1 MARFVPSPATFV
13 VEEIPAYLPC
23 GQGEHTYL
31 WIEKQ
36 NLTTLDAAF
45 RLARVLGVNDRD
57 VGYAGMKDRHATTR
71 QWFSVLGVDPSR
83 AQAVAVEGM
92 RVLSVSRHQNKL
104 RVGHLRGNHFE
115 VLLSD
120 VSQDEAASIEN
131 RLSVLAAK
139 GIANRFGHQRFGAA
153 GDNVAVG
160 LAVLRGTRREPDAR
174 RRKLLLSAV
183 QSAVFNCV
191 LDLRGENDG
200 LLLVREGDILE
211 KTDSGGQFA
220 STDSAA
226 DQARV
231 DAGELVPTAP
241 LPGNRV
247 RSPAPGTIARALED
261 RALAMVGVKQGEI
274 ERIGRSL
281 PGTRRPVVVK
291 ITLGVPPAALEPS
304 GLRLRFSL
312 PAGSYA
318 TVVLDALGVEQVR
331 SDQPVLASTADPRL
345 ALEHEPCT

>member
-1 MARFVPSPATFV
+1 MARFVPSPATFL

-23 GQGEHTYL
+23 GEGEHAYL

-36 NLTTLDAAF
+36 NLTTLEAAS
-45 RLARVLGVNDRD
+45 RLARVLQVGERD

-71 QWFSVLGVDPSR
+71 QWLSVLGVDPAR
-83 AQAVAVEGM
+83 AGAAAVDGVC
-92 RVLSVSRHQNKL
+92 VLATSRHKNKL
-104 RVGHLRGNHFE
+104 RVGHLHGNRFE
-115 VLLSD
+115 VVLSE
-120 VSQDEAASIEN
+120 VAEGEAESIEAAL
-131 RLSVLAAK
+131 RAFAAK

-153 GDNVAVG
+153 GDNLATG
-160 LAVLRGTRREPDAR
+160 LAVLRGTRREPDSR

-200 LLLVREGDILE
+200 LLVVREGDILE
-211 KTDSGGQFA
+211 KTDSGGQFV
-220 STDSAA
+220 STDPLL

-231 DAGELVPTAP
+231 DSGEVVPTAP
-241 LPGNRV
+241 MPGNRV
-247 RSPAPGTIARALED
+247 RSPAPGTAACALEE
-261 RALAMVGVKQGEI
+261 RALATLGIQPEELAQV
-274 ERIGRSL
+274 GRSL

-291 ITLGVPPAALEPS
+291 ITLGDPVAAPDPA

-318 TVVLDALGVEQVR
+318 TVVLDALGVAQAR
-331 SDQPVLASTADPRL
+331 RDQPVLALGADP
-345 ALEHEPCT
+345 A

>member
-1 MARFVPSPATFV
+1 MARFVSSPATFV

-23 GQGEHTYL
+23 GDGEHTYL

-36 NLTTLDAAF
+36 NLTTLDAAS
-45 RLARVLGVNDRD
+45 RLARVLGVGDRD

-71 QWFSVLGVDPSR
+71 QWLSFWGVDPNQ
-83 AQAVAVEGM
+83 AQAAAVDGV
-92 RVLSVSRHQNKL
+92 RVLSVSRHLNKL

-120 VSQDEAASIEN
+120 VSKDEATALAEA
-131 RLSVLAAK
+131 LEAFAAK
-139 GIANRFGHQRFGAA
+139 GIANRYGHQRFGAA
-153 GDNVAVG
+153 GDNVEAG
-160 LAVLRGTRREPDAR
+160 LAILRGTRREPDPR
-174 RRKLLLSAV
+174 RRKLLLSAL

-191 LDLRGENDG
+191 LDLRSENG

-211 KTDSGGQFA
+211 KTDSGGQFV
-220 STDSAA
+220 STDCAA

-231 DAGELVPTAP
+231 DAGEVVPTAP

-247 RSPAPGTIARALED
+247 RSPAPGTPACLLED
-261 RALAMVGVKQGEI
+261 RALATVGVEPGEL
-274 ERIGRSL
+274 ERLGRSL
-281 PGTRRPVVVK
+281 PGARRPVVVK
-291 ITLGVPPAALEPS
+291 ITLGVPPAVPES
-304 GLRLRFSL
+304 GGLRLRFSL

-331 SDQPVLASTADPRL
+331 SDQPVLASPGGPA
-345 ALEHEPCT
+345 